1 MPGCTTVSWRS
12 GSAAS
17 QPGAGSHIPS
27 GNCSTLPGDMMPERI
42 ISAVEMLADD
52 RRAARIGVLGNCR
65 LAGVPD
71 VVADAEALDAEAL
84 AAASGRCRSRQGI
97 DLHGRQRLA
106 QWFRSDLG
114 ENAFQRPNAGR
125 EREAITIYYAV
136 QLAE

>member
-1 MPGCTTVSWRS
+1 
-12 GSAAS
+12 
-17 QPGAGSHIPS
+17 
-27 GNCSTLPGDMMPERI
+27 MMPERI

-52 RRAARIGVLGNCR
+52 RRAARMGVLGNCR

-71 VVADAEALDAEAL
+71 VVADAEALDAEALDAEALDAEAL

>member
-1 MPGCTTVSWRS
+1 
-12 GSAAS
+12 
-17 QPGAGSHIPS
+17 
-27 GNCSTLPGDMMPERI
+27 MMQERI

-52 RRAARIGVLGNCR
+52 RRAARMGVLGNCR

-71 VVADAEALDAEAL
+71 VVADAEAL
-84 AAASGRCRSRQGI
+84 AAASGRCRSRRGI

-125 EREAITIYYAV
+125 EREAVTINYAV
-136 QLAE
+136 QLAEEGRGLFVG